1 MTRIE
6 TSEELETYIYDVT
19 GIHPC
24 IRTIENYGVSFILNG
39 SIKKNRTQLQNK
51 ISNHHWD
58 GDRYGCLY
66 RDEEMNIMLLLNKA
80 GGMTLCIATILSLHS
95 THIEQFDN

>member
-1 MTRIE
+1 MKKIE
-6 TSEELETYIYDVT
+6 TSKELEAYIHDVT
-19 GIHPC
+19 GIRPC
-24 IRTIENYGVSFILNG
+24 IRPIENYGMSFILNG

-66 RDEEMNIMLLLNKA
+66 RDEEMNLMLLLNKA
-80 GGMTLCIATILSLHS
+80 GGETLCIATILSLHS
-95 THIEQFDN
+95 KYLEQFDY